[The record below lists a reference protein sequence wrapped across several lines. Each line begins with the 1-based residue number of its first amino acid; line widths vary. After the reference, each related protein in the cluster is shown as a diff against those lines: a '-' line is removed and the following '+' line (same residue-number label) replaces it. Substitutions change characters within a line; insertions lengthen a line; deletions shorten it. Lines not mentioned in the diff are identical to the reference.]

1 MPSPSVSSTQSS
13 EHNPDAPLKEEPNES
28 TSDDLEDEQSTL
40 YGSPLC
46 EAEGESAS
54 TLLSDSCSTAST
66 ATLTPVPASPR
77 EQNKE
82 IAKGSSLTEPLL
94 DKDDLEAG
102 SAGEVAVQ
110 LPVFRSSIFVVLP
123 CFAAYA
129 CLFSLQHDVKVVYGV
144 ADDNSSSSH
153 NFSHATSSLF
163 VFKLIFRFMH
173 NIMLRR
179 LCPRQ
184 RLYVGMG
191 ALVVSLAILSLV
203 TSRIAS
209 PWPGYVL
216 IAYALGG
223 AGVGSFEAN
232 VLASFVYLGPETKKF
247 AVLGMPLG
255 VSSIMI
261 GGFTMRYFGFPVYCI
276 YLAVMAALVGGACVL
291 RFRIPAQQDLESE
304 YHPGRTPIQRRCTLM
319 LGLRSFDTWLPA
331 MWSRALTSAI
341 DTATVEIFAPALL
354 LFIYNTPSLVL
365 LSPPAWS
372 HPVVVPKDL
381 FFVVYNMC
389 TAIGSLVG
397 RYTAYRVKRTI
408 HPAWCLI
415 LTVLSTMLIVCSLP
429 GHSLAPLALL
439 LAPMGAFFLLVA
451 DGFIYVMNARFI
463 DEKLKVDHHTAVVS
477 CWLFTA
483 DAGSTVGA
491 NFVPYIRDWV
501 SA

>member
-1 MPSPSVSSTQSS
+1 MPFPAVSSTQSS
-13 EHNPDAPLKEEPNES
+13 EHRLCASLKEESNES
-28 TSDDLEDEQSTL
+28 PSEEEDEQSTL

-46 EAEGESAS
+46 EAEGESES
-54 TLLSDSCSTAST
+54 TLLSDSCSTASST
-66 ATLTPVPASPR
+66 APTSVLASPR
-77 EQNKE
+77 GQSKE
-82 IAKGSSLTEPLL
+82 LAKGSSLTEPLL
-94 DKDDLEAG
+94 AKDDLEAG
-102 SAGEVAVQ
+102 CAGEVAMQ

-163 VFKLIFRFMH
+163 VFKLIFRFLH

-191 ALVVSLAILSLV
+191 ALVVALIILSLV

-216 IAYALGG
+216 IAYSLGG

-232 VLASFVYLGPETKKF
+232 VLASFLYLGAETKKF

-255 VSSIMI
+255 ASSIMI
-261 GGFTMRYFGFPVYCI
+261 GGFIVRYLGAPVHCI
-276 YLAVMAALVGGACVL
+276 YMAVIAALVGGACVL
-291 RFRIPAQQDLESE
+291 RFRIPAPQDLELQAD
-304 YHPGRTPIQRRCTLM
+304 RAPIKRKCTLM

-331 MWSRALTSAI
+331 MWSRALTSAL
-341 DTATVEIFAPALL
+341 DTATVEVFAPALL
-354 LFIYNTPSLVL
+354 LFIYNSPGLVL

-397 RYTAYRVKRTI
+397 RYTAYRVERTI
-408 HPAWCLI
+408 HPAWCLT
-415 LTVLSTMLIVCSLP
+415 LLVSGATLIVSSLP
-429 GHSLAPLALL
+429 GHSLAPLALV
-439 LAPMGAFFLLVA
+439 LAPLGAFTLLVA

-463 DEKLKVDHHTAVVS
+463 DEQLKVDHHTAVVS

-483 DAGSTVGA
+483 DAGSTAGA

-501 SA
+501 SL